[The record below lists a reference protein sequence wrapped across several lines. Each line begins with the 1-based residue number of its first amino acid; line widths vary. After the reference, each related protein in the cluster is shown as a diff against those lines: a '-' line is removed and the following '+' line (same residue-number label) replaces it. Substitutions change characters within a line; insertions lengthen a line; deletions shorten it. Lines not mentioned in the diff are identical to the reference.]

1 MKVIERARASGLD
14 HATIALLTAS
24 LSLAILHHADHVL
37 RVDHSGWPFR
47 PEVTP
52 FTFSLL
58 AYPMILFALFGPRR
72 LFGLRLLLL
81 ALGTACTLYAHT
93 AFESPAMQFAMW
105 AENRSLDP
113 HAAGLHNLPDVR
125 SPTLGTVAVVVSMA
139 LNVTA
144 LVATGSMLR
153 QYVRLGRHQKQ

>member
-1 MKVIERARASGLD
+1 MTLTKRMRSSGLD
-14 HATIALLTAS
+14 RTTVALLLAS
-24 LSLAILHHADHVL
+24 LVLALLHHTDHVL

-47 PEVTP
+47 SEVTD

-58 AYPMILFALFGPRR
+58 AYPMILFALLGPRR

-81 ALGTACTLYAHT
+81 VLGTAFTLYAHT
-93 AFESPAMQFAMW
+93 AVESPVMQFAMW

-113 HAAGLHNLPDVR
+113 HAAGLHNALDVR
-125 SPTLGTVAVVVSMA
+125 SPTLGGVAVVVSMA

-144 LVATGSMLR
+144 VAATGSMLW
-153 QYVRLGRHQKQ
+153 QYLRLRRNQAG